1 MESSARKLFE
11 NGPGTQLQLEQLQA
25 RQGEEEAVEGWCDS
39 SYGLLSKVK
48 GVAVLLPHN
57 EAKALLNTVLE
68 QHESTVLA
76 WHEQDVPL
84 AKQHVP
90 TMELADVSNCLA
102 GVSLANICEVTKP
115 LGQETSKPA
124 MTTENFIHHSSAAKN
139 LENEV
144 ADVNQGKVA
153 LNDNGAISSANDKPD
168 KPSGSKTDKLELPP
182 TTPFTFAA
190 SDGRNGSKAQKSRR
204 NKNRRTSNCA
214 D

>member
-1 MESSARKLFE
+1 MVPALNCNWSNFRRGKA
-11 NGPGTQLQLEQLQA
+11 LQTASQDKNRWKAQA
-25 RQGEEEAVEGWCDS
+25 EEYAAIATEHAADAEDILGQ

-102 GVSLANICEVTKP
+102 GVSLANICEVV
-115 LGQETSKPA
+115 L
-124 MTTENFIHHSSAAKN
+124 
-139 LENEV
+139 
-144 ADVNQGKVA
+144 
-153 LNDNGAISSANDKPD
+153 
-168 KPSGSKTDKLELPP
+168 LPP
-182 TTPFTFAA
+182 GLLDRQQPGEDI
-190 SDGRNGSKAQKSRR
+190 S
-204 NKNRRTSNCA
+204 
-214 D
+214 